1 MLELAPKPVLILEVA
16 AGPVLML
23 LFRPLIDARWAPK
36 PLIDFRSTPLAILEL
51 DAPDF
56 ILWFNFEVAVA
67 GFEPKPVFIL
77 DVAAGPVLILLF
89 NVDVLE
95 VPAVPVFILLLR
107 PLIDARC
114 APRPLIDFLSTP
126 PAMLEVDGCLTKLLL
141 SEDVRDVAGPFFKL

>member
-23 LFRPLIDARWAPK
+23 LFRPLVDARCAPK

-77 DVAAGPVLILLF
+77 DVVAVPVLILLF

-141 SEDVRDVAGPFFKL
+141 SEDVLDVAGPFFKL